1 MSDNGRKRIA
11 DAAVVYLLV
20 LESRISNAQCAHDAL
35 FSVWSSSP
43 GTEACFCNVK
53 RANTEGCRLARI
65 FSESLG
71 ELARCKIGST
81 LAPVPRVDPAK
92 GVTLILRKLD
102 VFLPFRRGALR
113 MHRVDVREI
122 PGESAGTR

>member
-1 MSDNGRKRIA
+1 M
-11 DAAVVYLLV
+11 AA
-20 LESRISNAQCAHDAL
+20 R
-35 FSVWSSSP
+35 
-43 GTEACFCNVK
+43 FCNVK

-65 FSESLG
+65 SASPESL
-71 ELARCKIGST
+71 ARGTRARDVRPGALSRH
-81 LAPVPRVDPAK
+81 ASVPRVDPAK

-122 PGESAGTR
+122 PGLRIGRDTLKRHPLAIRFRRIGLNTRDVPCFSRF